1 MFNLKIKF
9 KFVGNVINQ
18 LKSTLRD
25 DASQYRFTI
34 ALRMVGNLVLTIL
47 LCAFLIHLFIT
58 INILFFEANGFPRL
72 DVMREAFF
80 DYIYGKMSSYSIY
93 LFGFLLFYFF
103 VGIYIAELSMRPFRL
118 VAAYCQQKIE
128 GKDATYNPGF
138 YSDLQL
144 LTNFCEFFFNFSRAV
159 ESNKKLISMPIP
171 DRYKSIHR
179 PMFERS
185 FYIHYSAFILISSLI
200 TATALFYISA
210 EIYENVITLAV
221 SYLKQRNMS
230 EVFFTG
236 QSDLYSAATIL
247 VLSLH
252 LFLSFLLTFRIH
264 TLVSTPGFGIFS
276 TLRSFV
282 KGQYHSRVH
291 LIGSY
296 FLRNECRIINQYLDY
311 LQENY
316 SDKR

>member
-1 MFNLKIKF
+1 MKMKFFETIFNKLKATF
-9 KFVGNVINQ
+9 
-18 LKSTLRD
+18 RD
-25 DASQYRFTI
+25 DAAHYRFSV
-34 ALRMVGNLVLTIL
+34 ALRMVGNLLLTIM
-47 LCAFLIHLFIT
+47 LCAFLIHLFVT

-80 DYIYGKMSSYSIY
+80 DYVYGQVSNYLIYIA
-93 LFGFLLFYFF
+93 GFILFYFF
-103 VGIYIAELSMRPFRL
+103 LGIYIAELSMRPFRL
-118 VAAYCQQKIE
+118 VAAYCQHKMD
-128 GKDATYNPGF
+128 GKEATYDPGF

-144 LTNFCEFFFNFSRAV
+144 LTHFCEYFFNFTRTV
-159 ESNKKLISMPIP
+159 ESNKKLLLMAIP

-210 EIYENVITLAV
+210 EIYESVITLAI

-230 EVFFTG
+230 EIFFTG
-236 QSDLYSAATIL
+236 QSDLYSAAIIS
-247 VLSLH
+247 VLALH

-264 TLVSTPGFGIFS
+264 TLVATPAFGVFS

-296 FLRNECRIINQYLDY
+296 FLRPECRVINQYLDY
-311 LQENY
+311 LEENY